1 MIEAGHLTPPST
13 EVEQLR
19 PYVELALVGPHLSS
33 LFPASG
39 DQRRASS
46 LRASTKSRPLAV
58 DNSVLFNETLDLC
71 VFVHCSSRLCSLLN
85 LSTLISSTSTILE
98 YCLMFSPMPPM
109 AILEEYVLLVAVKD
123 YCFARDDKLV
133 GITAFQLSHLMALN
147 AKRISAYT
155 LPPRRAP
162 LLGHSSASSSGG
174 SHSLSVS
181 RDRSRGSSLQD
192 SYDQQQQMSESATE
206 SDDGER
212 LAEKRT
218 RTQRMVTLAFDD
230 PPPAASAAAQPPA
243 ARGRAAP
250 PPAATPSQQQQT
262 RMGVHVWCQLGH
274 CLDIN
279 PLGWN
284 ILRVLALRQ
293 NDPVLRV
300 MSKPLCTANL
310 MH

>member
-1 MIEAGHLTPPST
+1 
-13 EVEQLR
+13 
-19 PYVELALVGPHLSS
+19 
-33 LFPASG
+33 
-39 DQRRASS
+39 
-46 LRASTKSRPLAV
+46 
-58 DNSVLFNETLDLC
+58 
-71 VFVHCSSRLCSLLN
+71 
-85 LSTLISSTSTILE
+85 
-98 YCLMFSPMPPM
+98 MPPM

-155 LPPRRAP
+155 LPARRAP
-162 LLGHSSASSSGG
+162 LLGRSCASSSGG
-174 SHSLSVS
+174 SQSLSVS
-181 RDRSRGSSLQD
+181 RDRSDRARGSSLQD
-192 SYDQQQQMSESATE
+192 SYDQQQQQQMSESVTE

-230 PPPAASAAAQPPA
+230 PPPAASAPAAAQPPA

-250 PPAATPSQQQQT
+250 PPAATPTQQQQQQQQM

-293 NDPVLRV
+293 NDPVIRRV
-300 MSKPLCTANL
+300 
-310 MH
+310 

>member
-1 MIEAGHLTPPST
+1 
-13 EVEQLR
+13 
-19 PYVELALVGPHLSS
+19 
-33 LFPASG
+33 
-39 DQRRASS
+39 
-46 LRASTKSRPLAV
+46 
-58 DNSVLFNETLDLC
+58 
-71 VFVHCSSRLCSLLN
+71 
-85 LSTLISSTSTILE
+85 
-98 YCLMFSPMPPM
+98 M

-147 AKRISAYT
+147 AKRVSAYT

-162 LLGHSSASSSGG
+162 LLGRSTASSSGG
-174 SHSLSVS
+174 SQSHSLSVS
-181 RDRSRGSSLQD
+181 RDRSVGARGSSLQD
-192 SYDQQQQMSESATE
+192 SYEQQQQQMSESATE

-218 RTQRMVTLAFDD
+218 RTQRMVTLTFDD
-230 PPPAASAAAQPPA
+230 APPAAAAAAQPPA
-243 ARGRAAP
+243 SRGRGAQ
-250 PPAATPSQQQQT
+250 PPAATPAQQQQQQQQT

-293 NDPVLRV
+293 NDPVIRRV
-300 MSKPLCTANL
+300 
-310 MH
+310 